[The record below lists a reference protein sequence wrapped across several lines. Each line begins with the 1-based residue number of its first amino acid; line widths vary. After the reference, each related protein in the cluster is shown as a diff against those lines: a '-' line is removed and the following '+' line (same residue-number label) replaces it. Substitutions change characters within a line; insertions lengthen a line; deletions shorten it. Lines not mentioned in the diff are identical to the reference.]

1 MAPAVETRHKHT
13 PVPLFS
19 QHLMPGS
26 GQTECRQALNSFSLW
41 SQKRKLVEAELCTA
55 MEKYLDANAV
65 VFDPEAIRVLTA
77 AFDAAWLSVERS
89 GVAFASDGQS
99 EEARERLA
107 MHIIAEARSG
117 ERDQCL
123 LRDGALLRLTQ
134 SNSTS
139 AQRLQAD

>member
-1 MAPAVETRHKHT
+1 
-13 PVPLFS
+13 
-19 QHLMPGS
+19 
-26 GQTECRQALNSFSLW
+26 
-41 SQKRKLVEAELCTA
+41 VEAELRTA

-89 GVAFASDGQS
+89 GVAFASDGHS

-107 MHIIAEARSG
+107 THIIAEARSG
-117 ERDQCL
+117 ERDQCR

-139 AQRLQAD
+139 AQRLQAG